1 MRAPD
6 YVAPL
11 QGWRLWHVVER
22 DGELRL
28 VSPLYRVQWPA
39 RRELVA
45 ACRRGL
51 EPGLSLYPPRT
62 RHAAPSPG
70 CGCGI
75 YGSCGPVQ
83 VAAYMSRFFKQRED
97 VVHRVIGTVSLW
109 GEVVECDSGWRASYA
124 YPRRLYVPLPQGRRF
139 ALRGLRPSGHPGRR
153 DRARTR
159 RLRRA
164 RGPRRMRID
173 RRAGRDHVS
182 AGTRQASGVAAF
194 SGR

>member
-1 MRAPD
+1 MCAPD

-11 QGWRLWHVVER
+11 EGWRLWHVVER

-28 VSPLYRVQWPA
+28 VSPLYRIQWPA

-51 EPGLSLYPPRT
+51 EPGLSLHPPRT

-83 VAAYMSRFFKQRED
+83 AAAYMSRFFKQRED

-109 GEVVECDSGWRASYA
+109 GDVVECDSGWRASYA

-139 ALRGLRPSGHPGRR
+139 ALRGLRRPAIPAVEIALELADYGVPVDLVECAS
-153 DRARTR
+153 
-159 RLRRA
+159 
-164 RGPRRMRID
+164 ID
-173 RRAGRDHVS
+173 ELAEITSRPAPD
-182 AGTRQASGVAAF
+182 RQAA
-194 SGR
+194 